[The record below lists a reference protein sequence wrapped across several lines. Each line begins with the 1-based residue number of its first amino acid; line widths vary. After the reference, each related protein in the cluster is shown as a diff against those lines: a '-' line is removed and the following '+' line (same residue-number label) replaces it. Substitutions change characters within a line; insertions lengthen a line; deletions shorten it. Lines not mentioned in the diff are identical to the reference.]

1 MAAETAEEWLRDGHA
16 ALAAADWARASDC
29 FERASRLTDSAAA
42 LDGLSQALHFQGEYA
57 RSIACKE
64 RAFAEYRRLGKHA
77 EAADLARWLAFL
89 HACVHGN
96 LAVASGWMGRA
107 ESLLEG
113 QEESVAHGWV
123 TLDRAPFTGDPAE
136 RERLATAAIVIARR
150 FGDTDLEFDALSVLG
165 ESHVASGR
173 VVEGMRL
180 LDQAMTAV
188 CGGEVASHGSVGM
201 ICCRLLSACEHT
213 ADVRR
218 AEEWM
223 ATVQQMAAWSSFV
236 SPTCRCHYGGILIAI
251 GRWPEAEAELLVAS
265 ATSRPAKPKRRG
277 AAAMSADE
285 QNKAAVRRC
294 FASAADGNYDALHEI
309 VSEDYVLHPDDV
321 TGVAGLTEM
330 VEGYRSAI
338 GDLRVRVDQQFIEDD
353 FVATRFTVLG
363 THTGELMG
371 APPTGRALA
380 FSGIAI
386 SRCHDGRIVEEWELT
401 DTLGLLRQVGALPAM
416 AGA

>member
-1 MAAETAEEWLRDGHA
+1 
-16 ALAAADWARASDC
+16 
-29 FERASRLTDSAAA
+29 
-42 LDGLSQALHFQGEYA
+42 
-57 RSIACKE
+57 
-64 RAFAEYRRLGKHA
+64 
-77 EAADLARWLAFL
+77 
-89 HACVHGN
+89 
-96 LAVASGWMGRA
+96 
-107 ESLLEG
+107 
-113 QEESVAHGWV
+113 
-123 TLDRAPFTGDPAE
+123 
-136 RERLATAAIVIARR
+136 
-150 FGDTDLEFDALSVLG
+150 
-165 ESHVASGR
+165 
-173 VVEGMRL
+173 
-180 LDQAMTAV
+180 
-188 CGGEVASHGSVGM
+188 
-201 ICCRLLSACEHT
+201 
-213 ADVRR
+213 
-218 AEEWM
+218 
-223 ATVQQMAAWSSFV
+223 
-236 SPTCRCHYGGILIAI
+236 
-251 GRWPEAEAELLVAS
+251 
-265 ATSRPAKPKRRG
+265 
-277 AAAMSADE
+277 MSADE